1 MGFVWGSFVSFAPSD
16 SWTDLV
22 LIFFVVVVDTNLW
35 QGVLLSQH
43 LAVTPVH
50 VLRRWEVLV
59 SGGESC
65 CATANTYNRA
75 KGL

>member
-1 MGFVWGSFVSFAPSD
+1 MCFVPSD

-22 LIFFVVVVDTNLW
+22 LIFFVVTNLW

-43 LAVTPVH
+43 LAVTPLQD
-50 VLRRWEVLV
+50 LRRWEVLV
-59 SGGESC
+59 SGRGSC
-65 CATANTYNRA
+65 YATANTYNRA